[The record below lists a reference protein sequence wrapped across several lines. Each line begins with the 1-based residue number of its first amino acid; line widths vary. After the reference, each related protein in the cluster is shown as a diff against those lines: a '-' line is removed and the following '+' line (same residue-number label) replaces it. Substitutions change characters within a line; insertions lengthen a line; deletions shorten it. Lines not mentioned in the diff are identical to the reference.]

1 MIGRTSPCRLNEQAA
16 AFVLYALEPDQEL
29 AVRAHLPGCRSCR
42 EAVRTTELVAR
53 ELAGSVQQVEPPA
66 RLRAGI
72 LAAATTGPPA
82 ATPVLPIRDVP
93 PAPRT
98 AAPRRRRRGLVALAT
113 AAVLAVG
120 GLAGYAANL
129 QQQHDSD
136 TAQSQTLAALV
147 TSLDGPGTTHATLR
161 TSGGEAVAAVLATAG
176 EQTVVVSGLRP
187 NDPVASVYVVWGI
200 SAAAPVPIG
209 TLDVTGAEPAVHPLA
224 AAHGAQSFLGYAVS
238 VESGRTAPAA
248 PTTVVASGQVAT

>member
-1 MIGRTSPCRLNEQAA
+1 MIGRTPPCALNEQAA

-42 EAVRTTELVAR
+42 EAVWTTELVAR
-53 ELAGSVQQVEPPA
+53 ELAGSVRQVEPPA

-82 ATPVLPIRDVP
+82 AAPVRPARDLPP
-93 PAPRT
+93 
-98 AAPRRRRRGLVALAT
+98 APRRRRGLAALAA

-129 QQQHDSD
+129 QQQHATDA
-136 TAQSQTLAALV
+136 AQSQTLAALV

-161 TSGGEAVAAVLATAG
+161 TSGGEPVAAVLATADH
-176 EQTVVVSGLRP
+176 QTVVASGLRP
-187 NDPVASVYVVWGI
+187 NDPVDSVYVVWGI

-209 TLDVTGAEPAVHPLA
+209 TLDVTGVEPGVHPLA
-224 AAHGAQSFLGYAVS
+224 AAHGSQPFLGYAVS
-238 VESGRTAPAA
+238 IEPGRTAPAA
-248 PTTVVASGQVAT
+248 PTTVVASGQVAA